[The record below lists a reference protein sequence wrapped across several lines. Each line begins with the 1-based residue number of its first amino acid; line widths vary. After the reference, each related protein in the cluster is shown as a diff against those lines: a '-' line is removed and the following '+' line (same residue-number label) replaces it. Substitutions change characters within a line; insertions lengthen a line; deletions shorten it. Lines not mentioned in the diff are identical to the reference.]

1 MATTTTAARPVASG
15 GAPPRDL
22 DKRARI
28 LDGAVKV
35 FAKRGFFHA
44 RVSDVAKASGVADC
58 TIYLYFKSKD
68 EILISIFEDRM
79 EWILAE
85 LKKRMSKLPTAR
97 AKLEEFVDFHIML
110 ATSYPDVCDVITIE
124 LRQSNKF
131 MKEYA
136 NTRFLEY
143 QNLIGDVLRDGK
155 DDGTFRADIDPAV
168 VKRAIF
174 GALHELVSQWVLMKL
189 PANRLL
195 RAASQLKSFVLAG
208 VLGGER

>member
-1 MATTTTAARPVASG
+1 MATTATTARAVTSG
-15 GAPPRDL
+15 GTHPRDL

-44 RVSDVAKASGVADC
+44 RVSDVAKASGVADG

-85 LKKRMSKLPTAR
+85 LKKRMAKLKSAQ
-97 AKLEEFVDFHIML
+97 AKLEEFIDFHIML
-110 ATSYPDVCDVITIE
+110 AASYPDVCDVITIE

-143 QNLIGDVLRDGK
+143 QSLIGDILREGK
-155 DDGTFRADIDPAV
+155 DDGTFRGDIDPAV

-174 GALHELVSQWVLMKL
+174 GALLELVSQWVLMKL

-195 RAASQLKSFVLAG
+195 RAASQLKSFVLNG
-208 VLGGER
+208 VGGKA